1 MKNIL
6 RPLEELAALTG
17 FLTVIPTGRHSIEKA
32 AGGLYWTPII
42 GLLLGLISI
51 LPYYIPLPL
60 QTEAALAL
68 ILLYGL
74 TGLLHLDGYADFCD
88 TLGSGLTGSEALR
101 VLKDPRKGAKA
112 IGCTVILV
120 VGVYGVLEPLARVYP
135 VLIAVS
141 TAGAYESLYATA
153 LLGRAPGYRGLGSMF
168 IEEARGRLVHN
179 LVVLALTGGVIYVA
193 WGPGALAGYTASLVT
208 GMASSAYS
216 AWKAHRVLG
225 MVNGDVIGFSLEV
238 SRLLAL
244 LSTLLLVY
252 LS

>member
-1 MKNIL
+1 LKSIL

-17 FLTVIPTGRHSIEKA
+17 FLTVIPTGSHSIEKA
-32 AGGLYWTPII
+32 AGGLYWAPII
-42 GLLLGLISI
+42 GLLLGLIAI
-51 LPYYIPLPL
+51 LPYYTPLPI
-60 QTEAALAL
+60 QAAAVLAL

-88 TLGSGLTGSEALR
+88 TLGSGLTGSDALR

-112 IGCTVILV
+112 IGCTAILIV
-120 VGVYGVLEPLARVYP
+120 SIYGILESLARVYP

-153 LLGRAPGYRGLGSMF
+153 LLGRPPGYRGLGSMF
-168 IEEARGRLVHN
+168 IEEARGRLAYN
-179 LVVLALTGGVIYVA
+179 VVVVALTSGVIYVA
-193 WGPGALAGYTASLVT
+193 WGPAALAGYTASLAVSL
-208 GMASSAYS
+208 ASSAYS

-244 LSTLLLVY
+244 LSALLVVY
-252 LS
+252 L